1 MSQKTKKSK
10 NNTSKKVKTNKSKT
24 KKILEKIK
32 SKKIKSEKSKKD
44 TSTKKFGIIVLD
56 LDETLFHT
64 KGDTV
69 YYRPFVKKFI
79 SFINKYFY
87 LVVYT
92 AALKTYA
99 DKILYDLL
107 GEENMKKIFILK
119 LYRNSVTSNGKDLKL
134 VLNKIVEKDN
144 KFNIPSKFIYKNIN
158 QKKVFNYDN
167 IILIDNLVENFID
180 DQFFNGIP
188 IIDYT
193 GNDKDNALVLL
204 TKFFK
209 YFLKKKKEDKKLT
222 LKMYL
227 YNNLYKINPICK
239 IKYQKCK

>member
-1 MSQKTKKSK
+1 MSQKSKKSK
-10 NNTSKKVKTNKSKT
+10 NNTSKKIKTNKSKT
-24 KKILEKIK
+24 KKNLE
-32 SKKIKSEKSKKD
+32 KIKSEKSKKD
-44 TSTKKFGIIVLD
+44 TSAKKFGIIVLD

-64 KGDTV
+64 KGNSV

-119 LYRNSVTSNGKDLKL
+119 LYRNSVTNNGKDLKL
-134 VLNKIVEKDN
+134 VLNKIIEKDN
-144 KFNIPSKFIYKNIN
+144 KFNIPSKFIYKNVN

-167 IILIDNLVENFID
+167 IILIDNLVENFVD
-180 DQFFNGIP
+180 EQFFNGIP

-209 YFLKKKKEDKKLT
+209 YFLKKKNEDKKLT

>member
-1 MSQKTKKSK
+1 MSQKSK
-10 NNTSKKVKTNKSKT
+10 NNTSKKMKLNKSKT
-24 KKILEKIK
+24 KKNLEKIK
-32 SKKIKSEKSKKD
+32 SHKIKKD
-44 TSTKKFGIIVLD
+44 TSVKKFGIIVLD

-64 KGDTV
+64 KGNSV

-99 DKILYDLL
+99 DKILCDLL

-119 LYRNSVTSNGKDLKL
+119 LYRNSVTNNGKDLKL

-144 KFNIPSKFIYKNIN
+144 KFNIPSKLIYKKIN

-188 IIDYT
+188 IIDYID
-193 GNDKDNALVLL
+193 NDKDNALVLL

-209 YFLKKKKEDKKLT
+209 YFLKKKIKDKKLK

-227 YNNLYKINPICK
+227 YNNLYKINSICK

>member
-1 MSQKTKKSK
+1 MNPKNKKSIK
-10 NNTSKKVKTNKSKT
+10 NNGSKKVKNK
-24 KKILEKIK
+24 K
-32 SKKIKSEKSKKD
+32 SKKKSEKSEKKKSEKSKD
-44 TSTKKFGIIVLD
+44 SIKKLGIIVLD

-64 KGDTV
+64 KGNSV
-69 YYRPFVKKFI
+69 FYRPHVKKFI

-119 LYRNSVTSNGKDLKL
+119 LYRNSVTNNGKDLKL
-134 VLNKIVEKDN
+134 VLNKIIEKEN
-144 KFNIPSKFIYKNIN
+144 KYNIPSKFIYKSVN
-158 QKKVFNYDN
+158 QKKIFNYDN

-193 GNDKDNALVLL
+193 GDDKDSALVLL
-204 TKFFK
+204 IKFFK
-209 YFLKKKKEDKKLT
+209 YFLKKKGEDKKLT

-227 YNNLYKINPICK
+227 YNNLYKINSICK
-239 IKYQKCK
+239 IQYQKCK

>member
-10 NNTSKKVKTNKSKT
+10 NNTSKKVKSNKSKT
-24 KKILEKIK
+24 KKNLEKIK
-32 SKKIKSEKSKKD
+32 SEKIKSEKSKKD
-44 TSTKKFGIIVLD
+44 TSAKKLGIIVLD

-64 KGDTV
+64 KGNSV

-119 LYRNSVTSNGKDLKL
+119 LYRNSVTNNGKDLKL

-144 KFNIPSKFIYKNIN
+144 KFNISSKLIYKNVN

-209 YFLKKKKEDKKLT
+209 YFLKKKSEDKKLT

-227 YNNLYKINPICK
+227 YNNLYKINSICK

>member
-1 MSQKTKKSK
+1 M
-10 NNTSKKVKTNKSKT
+10 VG
-24 KKILEKIK
+24 KKIIKKGNVKIPINTITK
-32 SKKIKSEKSKKD
+32 NTDNKKY
-44 TSTKKFGIIVLD
+44 GIIVLD

-64 KGDTV
+64 DKTEVHFRPKVTDFLV
-69 YYRPFVKKFI
+69 YL
-79 SFINKYFY
+79 NKYFY

-99 DKILYDLL
+99 DKILD
-107 GEENMKKIFILK
+107 KIKIKDSITAKNLFILK
-119 LYRNSVTSNGKDLKL
+119 LYRNSVTNNGKDLKL

-144 KFNIPSKFIYKNIN
+144 KFNISSKLIYKNVN

-180 DQFFNGIP
+180 DQFFNGVP

-193 GNDKDNALVLL
+193 GDDKDNALVIL

-209 YFLKKKKEDKKLT
+209 YFLKKKSEDKKLT

-227 YNNLYKINPICK
+227 YNNLYRINPICK

>member
-1 MSQKTKKSK
+1 MNPKNKKSIK
-10 NNTSKKVKTNKSKT
+10 NNGSKKVKINKSK
-24 KKILEKIK
+24 KKSEKSEK
-32 SKKIKSEKSKKD
+32 SEKKKSEKSKKD
-44 TSTKKFGIIVLD
+44 SIKKLGIIVLD

-64 KGDTV
+64 KGNSV
-69 YYRPFVKKFI
+69 FYRPHVKKFI

-99 DKILYDLL
+99 DKILNDLL

-119 LYRNSVTSNGKDLKL
+119 LYRNSVTNNGKDLKL
-134 VLNKIVEKDN
+134 VLNKIIEKEN
-144 KFNIPSKFIYKNIN
+144 KYNIPSKFIYKSVN
-158 QKKVFNYDN
+158 QKKIFNYDN

-193 GNDKDNALVLL
+193 GDDKDSALALL

-209 YFLKKKKEDKKLT
+209 YFLKKKSEDKKLT

-227 YNNLYKINPICK
+227 YNNLYKINSICK
-239 IKYQKCK
+239 IQYQKCK

>member
-1 MSQKTKKSK
+1 MSQKNKKSIK
-10 NNTSKKVKTNKSKT
+10 HNTSKKVKINKSKT
-24 KKILEKIK
+24 KKRVEKN
-32 SKKIKSEKSKKD
+32 KSEKVKSEKVKSEKNPASVKKL
-44 TSTKKFGIIVLD
+44 GIIVLD

-64 KGDTV
+64 KSNSV
-69 YYRPFVKKFI
+69 FYRPHVKKFI

-119 LYRNSVTSNGKDLKL
+119 LYRNSVTNNGKDLKL

-144 KFNIPSKFIYKNIN
+144 KFNIPSKFIYKSIN
-158 QKKVFNYDN
+158 QKKTFNYDN

-193 GNDKDNALVLL
+193 GDDNDKALILL

-209 YFLKKKKEDKKLT
+209 YFVKK
-222 LKMYL
+222 
-227 YNNLYKINPICK
+227 N
-239 IKYQKCK
+239 